1 MFTDIKEGDIVIVHT
16 WNSSIVTEHHYELS
30 KVTKVNKKTFK
41 IEKYPKRAFTIC
53 RGSVY
58 GGSGWERV
66 NLFKYDEETYK
77 EKVLKA
83 KEEEIH
89 TELLSKVNKILFS
102 VLSTDQ
108 LERIVKIAEEDKQEN

>member
-16 WNSSIVTEHHYELS
+16 WNSSILTEHHYELS

-41 IEKYPKRAFTIC
+41 IEKYPKMLFAIC

-66 NLFKYDEETYK
+66 NIFKYDEETYK
-77 EKVLKA
+77 KKVLKA
-83 KEEEIH
+83 KEVEIR
-89 TELLSKVNKILFS
+89 TELLSKVNKIMFRL
-102 VLSTDQ
+102 LSTDQ

>member
-1 MFTDIKEGDIVIVHT
+1 MFSKIKVGDIVIVHT
-16 WNSSIVTEHHYELS
+16 WVSSYDTRHHYELS

-41 IEKYPKRAFTIC
+41 IEKYPKMLFTISN
-53 RGSVY
+53 GSVY

-66 NLFKYDEETYK
+66 NIFKYDEETYK
-77 EKVLKA
+77 KKVLKA

-89 TELLSKVNKILFS
+89 AELLSKVNKILFS
-102 VLSTDQ
+102 LLSTDQ

>member
-41 IEKYPKRAFTIC
+41 IEKYPKMLFTIYS
-53 RGSVY
+53 GGVY

-77 EKVLKA
+77 KMVLKA

-89 TELLSKVNKILFS
+89 AELLSKVNKILFS
-102 VLSTDQ
+102 LLSTDQ